1 MISSEPMIIALVRH
15 GETEWNRQRRWQ
27 GRLGVGLNDL
37 GRRQAAAAV
46 PLLAGVTWSWIV
58 SSPLDR
64 ARQTAGI
71 IAEGLAGSTGLTE
84 LSISD
89 DDAVVE
95 RAYGEAEGVLASEA
109 AHRWPD
115 GAFPGMEPD
124 AELGKR
130 GAQALRRIADE
141 HTGNGIVVTHGSF
154 IRCTI
159 TELCGMDAPR
169 ILNGSVSLLRTDGV
183 DWEPVELNLVSDVA
197 GSGLIEHPVDQ
208 R

>member
-1 MISSEPMIIALVRH
+1 MTNFKPMIIALVRH
-15 GETEWNRQRRWQ
+15 GETDWNRQRRWQ
-27 GRLGVGLNDL
+27 GRLGVGLNEL

-46 PLLAGVTWSWIV
+46 PLLTDVGWSWMV

-64 ARQTAGI
+64 TRQTARI
-71 IAEGLAGSTGLTE
+71 IADSLPEMP
-84 LSISD
+84 ISD
-89 DDAVVE
+89 DDEVVE
-95 RAYGEAEGVLASEA
+95 RAYGAAEGMLASEA
-109 AHRWPD
+109 ARRWPD

-124 AELGKR
+124 AELGAR
-130 GAQALRRIADE
+130 GAQALRRIAGE

-159 TELCGMDAPR
+159 SRLCGVDAPR
-169 ILNGSVSLLRTDGV
+169 ILNGSVSLLQTDGHE
-183 DWEPVELNLVSDVA
+183 WEPIELNQLTDVA

>member
-1 MISSEPMIIALVRH
+1 MTNSQPMIIALVRH

-27 GRLGVGLNDL
+27 GRLGVGLNEL

-46 PLLAGVTWSWIV
+46 PLLTDIGWSWMV
-58 SSPLDR
+58 CSPLDR
-64 ARQTAGI
+64 TRQTARI
-71 IAEGLAGSTGLTE
+71 IAESLPE
-84 LSISD
+84 MPISD
-89 DDAVVE
+89 DDEVVE
-95 RAYGEAEGVLASEA
+95 RAYGAAEGMVASEA
-109 AHRWPD
+109 ARRWPD

-124 AELGKR
+124 AELGAR
-130 GAQALRRIADE
+130 GAQALRRITAE

-159 TELCGMDAPR
+159 SRLCGVEVPR

-183 DWEPVELNLVSDVA
+183 DWEPIELNQLTDVA